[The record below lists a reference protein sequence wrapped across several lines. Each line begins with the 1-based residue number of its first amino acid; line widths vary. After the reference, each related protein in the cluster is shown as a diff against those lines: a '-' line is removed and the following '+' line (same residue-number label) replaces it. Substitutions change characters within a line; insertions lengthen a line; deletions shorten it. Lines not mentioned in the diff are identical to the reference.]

1 MDLQGEKQAFAFKK
15 SSAGY
20 FNPYFKKATSAG
32 LSTLTTLT
40 VSTSDTISVASGR
53 ECLQRIVSSPCK
65 ITDFQHLKNFRFGR
79 IKPNAQ
85 IRCLS
90 GRKRSPTGQKK

>member
-53 ECLQRIVSSPCK
+53 ECLQRI
-65 ITDFQHLKNFRFGR
+65 I
-79 IKPNAQ
+79 
-85 IRCLS
+85 LS
-90 GRKRSPTGQKK
+90 GKSIHLHANLEISQYLKIMFFPQTRIMFS